1 MIEYF
6 HDQILCLIAG
16 TIDGNDHR
24 GCAYLQCKGNDVC
37 VHRKFRCKDP
47 PCPNMLYCARSRTE
61 SLRGPSTCDTVH
73 CTNGYMCT
81 LKVRRCHWDEKCEQ
95 QIARC
100 VSQKEYYEGPASCA
114 GFKCPQGN
122 HCILRE
128 SFCANP
134 PCKLIQTCMKNKDVQ
149 LLFVKCRH
157 LGCPSEY
164 ECFLRRPESDC
175 ASPPCRH
182 TPDCI
187 MATENE
193 MTNVHCRGWVC
204 PRMQTCSAKI
214 VESCETNDCNI
225 KRICHESHAVAAND
239 SSSSFSRRSLKNKDE
254 ISLNDTE
261 EVSGNTD
268 GVEKAGTPE
277 SWLNHLK
284 SKTELDAIE
293 LWIKHAEEHK
303 DFKQFQDWLRS
314 IKDILGSAAYSG
326 WLEEILSSRGEQL
339 RKWLRASHDK
349 LNVGG
354 PIFPGQ
360 ERPGG
365 ALTENPYVVGDT
377 MNTSPLDDSNK
388 EIEKLVSLL
397 RERNLT
403 NILERIL
410 VPSRVLLP
418 PYVALDAALL
428 NNARESDSPSF
439 SNYLL
444 KYPPH
449 VGSQFLPLRP
459 QKTEN
464 TYDQRYLVVPVKNMK
479 ELTNSQIIDYNSN
492 IERYHEITPENEK
505 MSAERDNS
513 YSINVPER
521 KINLSSTRNDN
532 SSLKTGLYED
542 FEKKLPR
549 KETHSEDS
557 IGLLGDKR
565 LMGKAQHF
573 DDVPVDF
580 LEKFLK
586 SMQLFPI
593 ENVPQTFDEKSIE
606 EYRKDQAPLN
616 KYPCQDSSKAPE
628 NEKHDENF
636 EWDLTSR
643 NKNSEENEHQVFF
656 SNDDYK
662 NFTSNIKPSV
672 NTFFDKLDRSNDVHS
687 ELSSTQIDNKENEKI
702 DLNLFFEL
710 NKESLL
716 PYIQTI
722 LQMINEELDTSSRE
736 TELNFGESSLTTS
749 VLNSEEVTADVTD
762 YSELESLKTEPNN
775 VKKILNNNSQVLE
788 ETFDKIF
795 PKTQIETASTNS
807 QLQQERE
814 SGTPELIY
822 ANEEPTIRS
831 FYNLPSYGAS
841 NDEIDLQD
849 YIHFEYNQVKRKN
862 GHEKSGN

>member
-1 MIEYF
+1 LLTSKHDFSIPIASAALLQVQSLSNNVRYHVPIVMEVKCVVFMYF
-6 HDQILCLIAG
+6 TLFALLLSIVEVRLEDFNKKG

-24 GCAYLQCKGNDVC
+24 GCAYLQCRGNDVC

-47 PCPNMLYCARSRTE
+47 PCPSMLYCARSRTE
-61 SLRGPSTCDTVH
+61 
-73 CTNGYMCT
+73 
-81 LKVRRCHWDEKCEQ
+81 CEQ

-149 LLFVKCRH
+149 LLFVKCRN

-164 ECFLRRPESDC
+164 ECFLRRPESSC
-175 ASPPCRH
+175 VSPPCRH

-193 MTNVHCRGWVC
+193 TTNEHCRGWVC

-225 KRICHESHAVAAND
+225 KRICHKSHVVAAND
-239 SSSSFSRRSLKNKDE
+239 SSSSFSRRSLKNNDNV
-254 ISLNDTE
+254 SLNNTE
-261 EVSGNTD
+261 VRFFLTMQNDFYTSDGNI
-268 GVEKAGTPE
+268 
-277 SWLNHLK
+277 N
-284 SKTELDAIE
+284 
-293 LWIKHAEEHK
+293 
-303 DFKQFQDWLRS
+303 QFQDWLRS
-314 IKDILGSAAYSG
+314 IKDILGSDAYSG
-326 WLEEILSSRGEQL
+326 WLEEILASSRGQQL
-339 RKWLRASHDK
+339 RKWLRTSHDK
-349 LNVGG
+349 VNAGG

-365 ALTENPYVVGDT
+365 TLTENPYVVGDT
-377 MNTSPLDDSNK
+377 MNTSPPDDSSK
-388 EIEKLVSLL
+388 EVEELLSLL

-418 PYVALDAALL
+418 PYAALEAALL
-428 NNARESDSPSF
+428 NNPRESDPSSF

-444 KYPPH
+444 KYPSR
-449 VGSQFLPLRP
+449 VGSEFSSLRP
-459 QKTEN
+459 QTTEN
-464 TYDQRYLVVPVKNMK
+464 TYDRQYLVVPVKNMK
-479 ELTNSQIIDYNSN
+479 ELTDSQIIDYNSN
-492 IERYHEITPENEK
+492 IRHYHGIIPENEK
-505 MSAERDNS
+505 MPDERDNS

-521 KINLSSTRNDN
+521 KINLSSTRDDN
-532 SSLKTGLYED
+532 SSLKTGLHED
-542 FEKKLPR
+542 FEMEFPK

-586 SMQLFPI
+586 SMQFFPI

-606 EYRKDQAPLN
+606 EYRED
-616 KYPCQDSSKAPE
+616 YPCQDSSKASQ
-628 NEKHDENF
+628 NEKHNENF
-636 EWDLTSR
+636 EWDLTFR
-643 NKNSEENEHQVFF
+643 NKNSAESEHQFSF

-662 NFTSNIKPSV
+662 NFTNNVKPSV
-672 NTFFDKLDRSNDVHS
+672 NASFDKLDNIQHFNYSDQSNDIHS
-687 ELSSTQIDNKENEKI
+687 KLSSAQIDDKEDEKI

-722 LQMINEELDTSSRE
+722 LEMMNEEHDTSSRE
-736 TELNFGESSLTTS
+736 TELNFDGSSLKTS
-749 VLNSEEVTADVTD
+749 VLNSEEVAAGVTN
-762 YSELESLKTEPNN
+762 YKVSKSLKTEPNSM
-775 VKKILNNNSQVLE
+775 KKILNNDSQVLEE
-788 ETFDKIF
+788 ETFDKISA
-795 PKTQIETASTNS
+795 KTQVETASTNS
-807 QLQQERE
+807 ELQQEKE

-841 NDEIDLQD
+841 NDETALQD
-849 YIHFEYNQVKRKN
+849 TRMKRKN
-862 GHEKSGN
+862 GTSSNIKN